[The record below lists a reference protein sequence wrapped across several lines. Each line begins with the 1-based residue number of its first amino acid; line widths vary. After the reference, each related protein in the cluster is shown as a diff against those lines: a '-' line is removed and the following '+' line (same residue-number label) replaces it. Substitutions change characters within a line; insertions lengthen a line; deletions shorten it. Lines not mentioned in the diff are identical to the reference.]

1 MVWELAVQ
9 KHLLHNMFDITVE
22 GGNAES
28 ETCKQGWET
37 RNWGKGIEWDYS
49 KLRWYEKVIG
59 KLPAL

>member
-28 ETCKQGWET
+28 ETCKQGRET
-37 RNWGKGIEWDYS
+37 RNWGKGLEWDYS
-49 KLRWYEKVIG
+49 KLRWYEVIG
-59 KLPAL
+59 KLSAL